1 MLAPGIPT
9 EPRPPHNALSGNGSM
24 LIMWV
29 QPCAIDQYRAGFSS
43 TEYHNNFH
51 LNTVI
56 GIDTEIDLKGLG
68 VLVEWATIGKSRKA
82 RSPLRDCALHR
93 AALAARSV
101 GGRMI
106 CTAGD
111 LVVDGA
117 ALRPRRVHGVSVPS
131 FFPPAL
137 SAGAPQGACRRAVAR
152 AARAGLMHLRGG
164 QET

>member
-9 EPRPPHNALSGNGSM
+9 EPRPPHNALCGNGSM

-131 FFPPAL
+131 FPP
-137 SAGAPQGACRRAVAR
+137 SPFRRRATR
-152 AARAGLMHLRGG
+152 GLP
-164 QET
+164 